1 MSDGTL
7 AIGTFSRASGLSVKT
22 LRAYHESG
30 LLVPDSVD
38 ARTGYRA
45 YTVAQLADA
54 AVIVRLRALDVPLA
68 QVREVLTARSPEL
81 TRRVLSDH
89 QATMEAR
96 LDETARIIA
105 ELQSGAAP
113 VTHTP
118 VHVRSEPAQHTMRI
132 VEDVPVVSFAAW
144 LADAQAELA
153 GFVASAGVSAVGPPG
168 LLCGA
173 AIEDDDVERLEAFVP
188 VAVPVEGRGR
198 IGVGEVPAADV
209 AVLVHA
215 GDLDSLLDSYRTLG
229 AWVADNA
236 EPSGDRIREW
246 YVAPERTEIAWPVV
260 ESTNT
265 RRELARRAPRVD
277 EPSSSACGRPRAR

>member
-1 MSDGTL
+1 VSDGTL
-7 AIGTFSRASGLSVKT
+7 PIGMFSRASGLSIKA

-38 ARTGYRA
+38 GRTGYRT

-68 QVREVLTARSPEL
+68 QVREVLVARSPEL
-81 TRRVLSDH
+81 TRSVLSVH
-89 QATMEAR
+89 QATMQAR
-96 LDETARIIA
+96 LDETTRIIT
-105 ELQSGAAP
+105 ELQSGLAP

-132 VEDVPVVSFAAW
+132 VEDVRVNDFPVW
-144 LADAQAELA
+144 LADARAELTAFVRGA
-153 GFVASAGVSAVGPPG
+153 GLTAAGPPG

-188 VAVPVEGRGR
+188 VGAPAAGRGR
-198 IGVGEVPAADV
+198 VAVGEVPSADV

-215 GDLDSLLDSYRTLG
+215 GDLDSLLDTYRTLG
-229 AWVADNA
+229 AWVAQHA
-236 EPSGDRIREW
+236 EPSGERIREW
-246 YVAPERTEIAWPVV
+246 YVAADRTEIAWPVL
-260 ESTNT
+260 
-265 RRELARRAPRVD
+265 R
-277 EPSSSACGRPRAR
+277 